1 MSRKTS
7 GQPRSRL
14 IAEILVVCL
23 ISMFTALS
31 GCGGDG
37 KNKKNQNPVPMLT
50 SISPSTATVGGPA
63 FTLTVNGF
71 DFVSGSTVQWNSS
84 ARPTVLVSATQLTA
98 AIPAGDIASI
108 GTAQVTVVSPA
119 PGGGISSA
127 VAFTVQNAT
136 PVASSLSPASAV
148 AGSPAFDLIVN
159 GSGFVSGATVQ
170 WNGVARSTTFAG
182 GNALKA
188 AITAAD
194 VATAGTAQVGVVN
207 PPPGGGTS
215 PALTFTIQNGGPI
228 LTSLS
233 PASIRAGSIGFN
245 LVVTGTG
252 FMQGATLQW
261 AGKDRKTAFLSAT
274 QVAAEILPM
283 DVGPPGS
290 YSVVVRN
297 PEPSVGPSNAL
308 QFVVTNVPTPAGGYP
323 MQISVAPDGSSP
335 NGPSVNGGMDWDGN
349 FIIYASKA
357 SNLVAGDSNAAY
369 DLFLTETCNYVQAA
383 CTRSTRRLVMA
394 TDGSQPN
401 GNSGW
406 TAAYPENSL
415 TVSFNGRFVA
425 FVSSASN
432 LVAGD
437 TNTVD
442 DVFLVDTCLARGRPC
457 IPGTVRV
464 SIRADGSQSTW
475 PSSQPAVADDGRYVF
490 FVSADPEMVAGDGNG
505 TADLFVRDTCLGA
518 ESACTPSTARVSL
531 AANGADANGP
541 SGEPTFTG
549 RYVAFSSAASNL
561 VAGDSNGVADI
572 FLRDTCIGAT
582 GACTPTNEL
591 VSAGRDGAPADGPS
605 SDPQVGPPLAGSDG
619 HDRHGRFVAF
629 VSGATNLVPGD
640 TNGAADVFERDNC
653 RGYPSCTPSTLR
665 VSVTSA
671 GEQIN
676 GASRSPDFLRWDG
689 ETIPFVTAASGVV
702 PEDTNG
708 VADVFVRH
716 SCPKGAPT
724 YCVQTTMRASVGVG
738 GVEAN
743 GASFAPRLCHD
754 MFGAWA
760 VTFISEATNL
770 QSGSLPNP
778 AHGSIYL
785 TTRQ

>member
-1 MSRKTS
+1 MSRKATV
-7 GQPRSRL
+7 QPFSRL
-14 IAEILVVCL
+14 IAQVVVVCL
-23 ISMFTALS
+23 VSLFTALS

-50 SISPSTATVGGPA
+50 SIAPTSATVGGPA
-63 FTLTVNGF
+63 FLLTITGL
-71 DFVSGSTVQWNSS
+71 DFVAGSTVQWNGSG
-84 ARPTVLVSATQLTA
+84 RPTTFVSGTQLSA
-98 AIPAGDIASI
+98 AIPAADLAAP
-108 GTAQVTVVSPA
+108 GTAQVTVVNPT
-119 PGGGISSA
+119 PGGGTSSPIT
-127 VAFTVQNAT
+127 FTIQNAT
-136 PVASSLSPASAV
+136 PVAASLSPSSVV
-148 AGSPAFDLIVN
+148 AGGPAFDLTVN

-170 WNGVARSTTFAG
+170 WNGATRPTTFVSSS
-182 GNALKA
+182 ALTA
-188 AITAAD
+188 AIAVAD
-194 VATAGTAQVGVVN
+194 IATAGTVQINVVN
-207 PPPGGGTS
+207 PAPGGGTS
-215 PALTFTIQNGGPI
+215 GALTFTIRNSGPI

-233 PASIRAGSIGFN
+233 PASVRAGSTGLN

-252 FMQGATLQW
+252 FIQGATLQW
-261 AGKDRKTAFLSAT
+261 AGNDRKTTFLSAT

-283 DVGPPGS
+283 DVAAPGS

-297 PEPSVGPSNAL
+297 PEPSAGPSNAL
-308 QFVVTNVPTPAGGYP
+308 QFVVTSLPTPADGYP
-323 MQISVAPDGSSP
+323 MQISMAPDGSPP
-335 NGPSVNGGMDWDGN
+335 NGPSVNGGMDWEGN

-357 SNLVAGDSNAAY
+357 SNLVAGDSNEAY
-369 DLFLTETCNYVQAA
+369 DLFLAETCNYVQGA

-394 TDGSQPN
+394 ADGSQPN

-406 TAAYPENSL
+406 TTAYPENSL
-415 TVSFNGRFVA
+415 AVSFNGRFVA

-432 LVAGD
+432 LVGGD

-457 IPGTVRV
+457 TPGTVRV

-490 FVSADPEMVAGDGNG
+490 FVSADPDMVAGDRNA

-518 ESACTPSTARVSL
+518 ESACTPSTTRVSL
-531 AANGADANGP
+531 AANGTDANGP
-541 SGEPTFTG
+541 SGEPAFTG

-572 FLRDTCIGAT
+572 FLCDTCIGAT

-591 VSAGRDGAPADGPS
+591 VSAGRNGEPADGPS
-605 SDPQVGPPLAGSDG
+605 SDPQVGPPLAASDG
-619 HDRHGRFVAF
+619 YDRHGRFVAF
-629 VSGATNLVPGD
+629 VSSATNLVAGD

-653 RGYPSCTPSTLR
+653 RGYPACTPSTLR

-671 GEQIN
+671 GQQIS
-676 GASRSPDFLRWDG
+676 GSSRSPDFLRWDG
-689 ETIPFVTAASGVV
+689 ETIPFVTAATGVV

-716 SCPKGAPT
+716 HCPTGSPT
-724 YCVQTTMRASVGVG
+724 YCVTTTTRVSVGVG

-743 GASFAPRLCHD
+743 GASFAPRLGHD
-754 MFGAWA
+754 MWGAWV

-770 QSGSLPNP
+770 VSGSLMP
-778 AHGSIYL
+778 AYGSIYL

>member
-1 MSRKTS
+1 MSRKATV
-7 GQPRSRL
+7 QPFSRL
-14 IAEILVVCL
+14 IAQVVVVCL
-23 ISMFTALS
+23 VSLFTALS

-50 SISPSTATVGGPA
+50 SIAPTSATVGGPA
-63 FTLTVNGF
+63 FTLTVNGL
-71 DFVSGSTVQWNSS
+71 DFVSGSTVQWNGSS
-84 ARPTVLVSATQLTA
+84 RTTTFGSSSQLTA
-98 AIPAGDIASI
+98 AIPAGDIASV
-108 GTAQVTVVSPA
+108 GTAQVTVVNPT
-119 PGGGISSA
+119 PGGGTSSA
-127 VAFTVQNAT
+127 TTFTIQNAT
-136 PVASSLSPASAV
+136 PVASTLSPSSAV
-148 AGSPAFDLIVN
+148 AGGPAFELTVS
-159 GSGFVSGATVQ
+159 GSGFASGATVQ
-170 WNGVARSTTFAG
+170 WNGASRPTTFVSSS
-182 GNALKA
+182 ALTA
-188 AITAAD
+188 AIAVAD
-194 VATAGTAQVGVVN
+194 IATAGTVQVNVVN
-207 PPPGGGTS
+207 PAPGGGVS
-215 PALTFTIQNGGPI
+215 AALTFTIRNSGPI

-233 PASIRAGSIGFN
+233 PASVRAGSAGLN

-252 FMQGATLQW
+252 FIQGATLQW
-261 AGKDRKTAFLSAT
+261 AGNDRKTTFLSAT

-283 DVGPPGS
+283 DVAAPGS

-308 QFVVTNVPTPAGGYP
+308 QFVVTSLPTPAEGYP
-323 MQISVAPDGSSP
+323 MQISMAPDGSPP
-335 NGPSVNGGMDWDGN
+335 NGPSVNGGMDWEGN

-357 SNLVAGDSNAAY
+357 SNLVAGDSNEAY
-369 DLFLTETCNYVQAA
+369 DLFLAETCNYVQGA

-394 TDGSQPN
+394 ADGSQPN

-406 TAAYPENSL
+406 TIAYPENSL
-415 TVSFNGRFVA
+415 AVSFNGRFVA

-432 LVAGD
+432 LVGGD

-457 IPGTVRV
+457 TPGTVRV

-490 FVSADPEMVAGDGNG
+490 FVSADPDMVAGDRNA

-518 ESACTPSTARVSL
+518 ESACTPSTTRVSL
-531 AANGADANGP
+531 AANGTDANGP
-541 SGEPTFTG
+541 SGEPAFTG

-591 VSAGRDGAPADGPS
+591 VSAGRNGEPADGPS
-605 SDPQVGPPLAGSDG
+605 SDPQVGPPLAASDG
-619 HDRHGRFVAF
+619 YDRHGRFVAF
-629 VSGATNLVPGD
+629 VSSATNLVAGD
-640 TNGAADVFERDNC
+640 TNAAADVFERDNC
-653 RGYPSCTPSTLR
+653 RGYPACTPSTLR

-671 GEQIN
+671 GGQIS

-689 ETIPFVTAASGVV
+689 ETIPFVTAATGVV

-716 SCPKGAPT
+716 HCPTGSPT
-724 YCVQTTMRASVGVG
+724 YCVPTTTRVSVGVG

-743 GASFAPRLCHD
+743 GASFAPRLGHD
-754 MFGAWA
+754 MWGAWA

-770 QSGSLPNP
+770 VSGSTTP
-778 AHGSIYL
+778 AYGTIYL